1 MDWGTLLIA
10 VITGG
15 VGVAIVNAIANRK
28 RVQTDC
34 IKSLGEAYEA
44 RLLAL
49 NEAVARQDA
58 KVAVLEAKVDKLN
71 SELDTR
77 EVTIE
82 TLKRENADLT
92 AQVEKL
98 SKDVKCRDKR
108 IRELESQVKELT
120 ARIDAM
126 NGQNEA
132 DA

>member
-1 MDWGTLLIA
+1 MDWGALLIA

-71 SELDTR
+71 SELDDR

-82 TLKRENADLT
+82 TLKRENAELT
-92 AQVEKL
+92 LQVEKL
-98 SKDVKCRDKR
+98 TTAVKARDKR
-108 IRELESQVKELT
+108 IRELEKQLAEVLSRLN
-120 ARIDAM
+120 AM
-126 NGQNEA
+126 GNETTEG
-132 DA
+132 

>member
-1 MDWGTLLIA
+1 MDWGALLIA

-49 NEAVARQDA
+49 NEAVVRQDA

-71 SELDTR
+71 SELDDR

-82 TLKRENADLT
+82 TLKRENAELT
-92 AQVEKL
+92 LQVEKL
-98 SKDVKCRDKR
+98 TTAVKARDKR
-108 IRELESQVKELT
+108 IRELEKQLAEVLSRL
-120 ARIDAM
+120 DAM
-126 NGQNEA
+126 GNETTEG
-132 DA
+132 

>member
-1 MDWGTLLIA
+1 MDWGSLLIA

-28 RVQTDC
+28 RVQTAC

-71 SELDTR
+71 SELDDR

-82 TLKRENADLT
+82 TLKRENAELT
-92 AQVEKL
+92 LQVEKL
-98 SKDVKCRDKR
+98 TTAVKARDKR
-108 IRELESQVKELT
+108 IRELEKQLAEVLSRLN
-120 ARIDAM
+120 AM
-126 NGQNEA
+126 GNETTEG
-132 DA
+132 

>member
-71 SELDTR
+71 SELDDR

-82 TLKRENADLT
+82 TLKRENAELT
-92 AQVEKL
+92 LQVEKL
-98 SKDVKCRDKR
+98 TTAVKARDKR
-108 IRELESQVKELT
+108 IRELEKQLAEVLSRL
-120 ARIDAM
+120 DAM
-126 NGQNEA
+126 NGNG
-132 DA
+132 DGD